1 MMRYAFYIIFLLIV
15 SCNSSEKKLK
25 AQEIIDKTIEVSGA
39 DLVKNSVITFDF
51 RDRKYKA
58 IRKNG
63 QFYMDRIL
71 LVDSTAIRDI
81 ITNDG
86 FQRLVNEKK
95 AIVPDTMATRFANSV
110 NSVHYFSVLPYGL
123 NDQAVQKKLL
133 PEVSI
138 KGNEYYKI
146 EISFS
151 KENGGVDFDDTFIYW
166 INKQTFF
173 IDYLAYQFHVNGGG
187 VRFRELKEQ
196 CVIEGIRFVDYNNY
210 KLDDE
215 NISLNNLDKAYEN
228 DELTKVSE
236 IILENIKVGFPKTN

>member
-123 NDQAVQKKLL
+123 NDLKQFRKNYCQK
-133 PEVSI
+133 
-138 KGNEYYKI
+138 
-146 EISFS
+146 
-151 KENGGVDFDDTFIYW
+151 
-166 INKQTFF
+166 
-173 IDYLAYQFHVNGGG
+173 
-187 VRFRELKEQ
+187 FRLKEMS
-196 CVIEGIRFVDYNNY
+196 IT
-210 KLDDE
+210 KL
-215 NISLNNLDKAYEN
+215 K
-228 DELTKVSE
+228 
-236 IILENIKVGFPKTN
+236 FPFLKKMEE